1 MFDHIGV
8 ELMKSENRS
17 HCVESELGQSSMKPI
32 HFKPSL
38 IDRILAVLGEAMIN
52 IGFKLKDR
60 PHTKLNAEQAH
71 SPNYMIML

>member
-52 IGFKLKDR
+52 IGLKLKER
-60 PHTKLNAEQAH
+60 PHTKLNAEQVH
-71 SPNYMIML
+71 TPNYMIML